1 MDVQTYQKSVLR
13 THPLT
18 FSKHLPHPSAQ
29 KSLYPQGC
37 RTRACTHTKGLSQF
51 FQYSLLNKQGRINLE
66 NLFYVTTLAIASSS
80 QLSKVNLLFSLALCF
95 PWLYN
100 IPKVCTLAIF
110 SYLQPFNP
118 ILCVGKNVG
127 EMHNLYSNPFLACK
141 PSQDFCQE

>member
-1 MDVQTYQKSVLR
+1 ML
-13 THPLT
+13 L
-18 FSKHLPHPSAQ
+18 
-29 KSLYPQGC
+29 G
-37 RTRACTHTKGLSQF
+37 QF
-51 FQYSLLNKQGRINLE
+51 FWYHICISLISKIFKWHQTTSMFLEFLAQQKVRITLE
-66 NLFYVTTLAIASSS
+66 NLLYVTTLAIASSS

-127 EMHNLYSNPFLACK
+127 EMHNLYSNPFSACK
-141 PSQDFCQE
+141 PSQNFCQEWIKSPF